1 MATSDPIADMLT
13 IIRNGGK
20 AGLSKVDIPGSKI
33 KLEVV
38 RVLKKQG
45 YIKDYKFLENQTQG
59 VIRVALKYVSEGKPS
74 IFGIQRVS
82 KPSCRVYA
90 KSKNIKPVLNGLGI
104 SIISTS
110 KGLMTDKQAREAKV
124 GGEIL
129 CNVW

>member
-1 MATSDPIADMLT
+1 MAISDPIADMLT

-33 KLEVV
+33 KLEMV
-38 RVLKKQG
+38 RVLKEQG
-45 YIKDYKFLENQTQG
+45 YIKDYKFLENETQG
-59 VIRVALKYVSEGKPS
+59 VIRVALKYVSEGEPT

-110 KGLMTDKQAREAKV
+110 KGLMTDRQAKEAKV